1 MDLKHELNYT
11 RTGLVVR
18 GREDIG
24 GDVVISPVVE
34 LDGKGY
40 PVTEIGDDAFWRCF
54 SLTRVVIPNSIKE
67 IGMGAF
73 ASCNGLIEVSYS
85 GTYDEWLRVKGN
97 ERVPLDVPVKC
108 ADGKTANIKSW
119 GRKHFSSN
127 PSEEYYYVG
136 WLVDGQPT
144 GEGTYYRE
152 SMDNNGRPVE
162 LERERELTEEE
173 WREIN

>member
-1 MDLKHELNYT
+1 MELKYEFNYR
-11 RTGLVVR
+11 RTA
-18 GREDIG
+18 I
-24 GDVVISPVVE
+24 
-34 LDGKGY
+34 
-40 PVTEIGDDAFWRCF
+40 TH
-54 SLTRVVIPNSIKE
+54 VVIPNSIKE
-67 IGMGAF
+67 IGIGAF
-73 ASCNGLIEVSYS
+73 GSCNKLTEVSYL
-85 GTYDEWLRVKGN
+85 GTYDEWMRVKGN
-97 ERVPLDVPVKC
+97 DHVPLDVPVKC
-108 ADGKTANIKSW
+108 VDGKTANIKTW
-119 GRKHFSSN
+119 GRKHLSSN